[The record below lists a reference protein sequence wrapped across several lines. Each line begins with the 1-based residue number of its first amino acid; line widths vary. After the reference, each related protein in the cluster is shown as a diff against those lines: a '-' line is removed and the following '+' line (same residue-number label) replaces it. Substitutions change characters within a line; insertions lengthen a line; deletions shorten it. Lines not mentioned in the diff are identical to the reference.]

1 MSNKIEKFLNDN
13 FGEVRC
19 VKIDENIWFVAK
31 DVADALNYSETNAM
45 TKKIDDEEITK
56 IASDKLEGTNSM
68 AREFTLISEAGLYQ
82 AVMTITK
89 KDINRY
95 NKAKEFKRWVT
106 REILPTI
113 RKTGAFFEDG
123 REEEAISK
131 YFPSFSEEVKLAM
144 VEDLLKTNKELKPKA
159 EKFEQFLETDG
170 TYTFT
175 SVSKIISTKASEDGL
190 DLPPIS
196 VQKLTKLLRDNNI
209 LSKNKQG
216 KSYSNTPRKGYVEYF
231 NVTPVTHNQHGE
243 EFTNPKLQTRV
254 KPCGIDFIY
263 ELVKNN
269 IA

>member
-19 VKIDENIWFVAK
+19 IKINEEIWFVAK
-31 DVADALNYSETNAM
+31 DVSDSLNYSETNAM

-56 IASDKLEGTNSM
+56 IASDKLEGANSM

-106 REILPTI
+106 KEILPTI

-123 REEEAISK
+123 REEEAIGK

-144 VEDLLKTNKELKPKA
+144 VEDLLRTNKELKPKA

-175 SVSKIISTKASEDGL
+175 NVATIISTKASEDGL
-190 DLPPIS
+190 NFTIS
-196 VQKLTKLLRDNNI
+196 GIKLTKFLRDNNI
-209 LSKNKQG
+209 LSKNKSG
-216 KSYSNTPRKGYVEYF
+216 KSYTNEPRKGYEEYF
-231 NVTPVTHNQHGE
+231 NVTPVTHNQYGQE
-243 EFTNPKLQTRV
+243 LSKPKSQTRV

>member
-1 MSNKIEKFLNDN
+1 MNNKIEKFLNDN
-13 FGEVRC
+13 FGEVIVMYDGNKAWLHANSVLKILEYAESGWRTKISRLNQKGVTKC
-19 VKIDENIWFVAK
+19 NVLTNGGKQLQNFIDEPNFYKLVFGSKMDKA
-31 DVADALNYSETNAM
+31 
-45 TKKIDDEEITK
+45 EEFQ
-56 IASDKLEGTNSM
+56 D
-68 AREFTLISEAGLYQ
+68 
-82 AVMTITK
+82 
-89 KDINRY
+89 
-95 NKAKEFKRWVT
+95 WVC
-106 REILPTI
+106 EEVLPTI
-113 RKTGAFFEDG
+113 RNTGGFVEDD
-123 REEEAISK
+123 REEEFVNK

-216 KSYSNTPRKGYVEYF
+216 KSYSNTPRKGYEEYF

>member
-1 MSNKIEKFLNDN
+1 MSNKIEKFLNEN

-19 VKIDENIWFVAK
+19 VKINDEVWFVAK
-31 DVADALNYSETNAM
+31 DICVALEYSESNVSSV
-45 TKKIDDEEITK
+45 INRLDDDEKTTLTLTTSGNYTTNVLCINEDGVYDVVTGAVRKPKAKPFRKWITK
-56 IASDKLEGTNSM
+56 E
-68 AREFTLISEAGLYQ
+68 
-82 AVMTITK
+82 V
-89 KDINRY
+89 
-95 NKAKEFKRWVT
+95 
-106 REILPTI
+106 LPTI
-113 RKTGAFFEDG
+113 RKTGGFVEDD
-123 REEEAISK
+123 REEEFVNK

-190 DLPPIS
+190 DFTIS
-196 VQKLTKLLRDNNI
+196 GIKLTKFLRDNNI
-209 LSKNKQG
+209 LSKNKSG
-216 KSYSNTPRKGYVEYF
+216 KSYTNEPRKGYEEYF
-231 NVTPVTHNQHGE
+231 NVTPVTHNQYGQE
-243 EFTNPKLQTRV
+243 LSKPKSQTRV